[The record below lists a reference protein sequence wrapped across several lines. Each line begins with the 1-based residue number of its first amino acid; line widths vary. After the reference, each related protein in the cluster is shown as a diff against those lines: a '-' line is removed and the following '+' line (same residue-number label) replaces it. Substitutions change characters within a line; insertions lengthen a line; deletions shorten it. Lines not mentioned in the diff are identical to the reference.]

1 MVTVVDR
8 AAPFGQFLKE
18 CLSERLCYDK
28 RCVKI
33 MGINCISEDQNQIR
47 QQIKETARLLF
58 NNRGYDVIELR
69 DIAFAVN
76 VSEDIITSIFLSK
89 DELLE
94 AVWSEWPY
102 IKKSKTW
109 WKANDY
115 GWLFFLAPLKY
126 IAKIATSNLAAFPS
140 SYNNAFSWKGDIS
153 DWL

>member
-1 MVTVVDR
+1 
-8 AAPFGQFLKE
+8 
-18 CLSERLCYDK
+18 
-28 RCVKI
+28 

-94 AVWSEWPY
+94 AVWSE
-102 IKKSKTW
+102 
-109 WKANDY
+109 
-115 GWLFFLAPLKY
+115 
-126 IAKIATSNLAAFPS
+126 
-140 SYNNAFSWKGDIS
+140 
-153 DWL
+153 